1 MHASIARPMLIALAI
16 LTCTSHTTVANAEP
30 KATYTVAPVPDW
42 VVPVKAARSN
52 PNMDSVGGERFL
64 LIDRQHYDDG
74 GGVAVHHHRVVEI
87 VGQAGLSDNSK
98 LSVTFDPGYQRL
110 ELHSALVT
118 RNGRQS
124 DRLAKARISVAH
136 TENDFDRNL
145 LHGDVNALVVL
156 PDVRVGD
163 TVEIRYTVFGRNPV
177 FDSPHHSQ
185 WRMRW
190 SVPVERASL
199 RITVPEAMRLRH
211 SPRPDTQ
218 FSEWVHAGQRNLQWT
233 QDSLEASIAEPDT
246 PGSYPHPDLLE
257 VTAYQNWKAV
267 ARWGDSLFRG
277 HDSSGDTYQ
286 HLSRSI
292 QRVKET
298 DGIDAA
304 IAMAIDHV
312 QKSIRYYGLELG
324 ENSHRPHA
332 PDEVL
337 ENGYGDCKDKALLL
351 VSLLDDL
358 NVKSWPLLVSSRLKK
373 GVAERLPGP
382 GVFDHVIVLI
392 EHRDKQYWVDSTD
405 SRQAGLLG
413 TRGQPEYGA
422 GLVLGKKGEA
432 MITRESKLPSLP
444 YSSTHDEF
452 HISSMGGPVDLTT
465 TKVLRGQYA
474 NSFRSA
480 LDRSGKRS
488 LQRWFEERYENVYGD
503 LQSIDLMKITEDTQR
518 NEITVSLSYRL
529 NEFWELDKRAGT
541 AEFDTYATA
550 VLNTLDDFDEISK
563 KRVAPLII
571 DGPSWTEHRI
581 QFYPNM
587 ASPKRSLEETT
598 FEIPGFAYFDS
609 EYVLGNSLV
618 FDSEIKITGDELAI
632 GRLSEYRKF
641 RERVRRNATIG
652 RYIRSVDADS
662 VAIGAETST
671 LLLEMG
677 ALHP

>member
-1 MHASIARPMLIALAI
+1 MLALIPRRLLMALAI
-16 LTCTSHTTVANAEP
+16 LTSYSCFTAANAEP
-30 KATYTVAPVPDW
+30 KAEYNIASVPDW
-42 VVPVKAARSN
+42 VVPVKAANSN
-52 PNMDSVGGERFL
+52 PNMDSVGGERYL

-74 GGVAVHHHRVVEI
+74 SGVAVHHHRVVEI

-98 LSVTFDPGYQRL
+98 LSVTFDPSYQRL

-118 RNGRQS
+118 RNGQQA
-124 DRLAKARISVAH
+124 DRLPKARISVAR

-145 LHGDVNALVVL
+145 LHGDVNALVIL

-177 FDSPHHSQ
+177 FDSPHHSR

-211 SPRPDTQ
+211 TLRPGSRP
-218 FSEWVHAGQRNLQWT
+218 SEWVHAGQRTLQWS
-233 QDSLEASIAEPDT
+233 QDGLEASFTEPDT
-246 PGSYPHPDLLE
+246 PGSYPNPNILE
-257 VTAYQNWKAV
+257 VTAYNNWQAV
-267 ARWGDSLFRG
+267 ARWGDSLFQG
-277 HDSSGDTYQ
+277 HASSGDTYQ

-298 DGIDAA
+298 EGIDAA

-312 QKSIRYYGLELG
+312 QKNIRYYGLELG
-324 ENSHRPHA
+324 ENSHRPHT

-337 ENGYGDCKDKALLL
+337 ENGYGDCKDKVLLL
-351 VSLLDDL
+351 VSLLQDL
-358 NVKSWPLLVSSRLKK
+358 DVKAWPLLVSSRLKK

-392 EHRDKQYWVDSTD
+392 EHNDEQYWVDATD

-422 GLVLGKKGEA
+422 GLVLGKPGET
-432 MITRESKLPSLP
+432 MITREARLPLIP
-444 YSSTHDEF
+444 DSSTHDEF
-452 HISSMGGPVDLTT
+452 HISSIGGPVDLTS
-465 TKVLRGQYA
+465 TKVLRGRNA
-474 NSFRSA
+474 NGFRSS
-480 LDRSGKRS
+480 LDRTGRRS
-488 LQRWFEERYENVYGD
+488 LERWLEERYESIYGD
-503 LQSIDLMKITEDTQR
+503 LQSIESMTITEDQQR
-518 NEITVSLSYRL
+518 NEITVSLRYRL
-529 NEFWELDKRAGT
+529 NEFWEVDERANT

-550 VLNTLDDFDEISK
+550 VTNSLDDFDEIS
-563 KRVAPLII
+563 RNRAAPMVI

-587 ASPKRSLEETT
+587 ASPERSLEETT
-598 FEIPGFAYFDS
+598 FSIPGFAYFDS
-609 EYVLGNSLV
+609 EYILGNSMV
-618 FDSEIKITGDELAI
+618 FDSEIKVSVDEITPDK
-632 GRLSEYRKF
+632 LSGYHKF
-641 RERVRRNATIG
+641 RKRVRRNATVG
-652 RYIRSVDADS
+652 RYIRSINKDRF
-662 VAIGAETST
+662 AIGTATT
-671 LLLEMG
+671 NLLAEMG